1 MTISANSALSPI
13 ENFDSN
19 PTQKEEQRQEQQQQQ
34 QQQQQNPFFHH
45 HHHHQLYYNSER
57 RQRKTVTNSEQQELK
72 KPMIQQQQ
80 QQHQRHQLH
89 RHRRKSSI
97 VQNKCIK
104 CAKDYILPIIVTI
117 LVSVT
122 WIIGAFVLIPS
133 AYIQS
138 PHMFIIN
145 EIIGFV
151 DVSLLF
157 ISYFRCVRT
166 SPGYVSKT
174 WEVDKVYSEEDR
186 LNLLRLE
193 VTKTG
198 ESRYCSRCGV
208 YQPPRSHH
216 SRIHNSCVLRMDH
229 YCVWVNNVVGAFNH
243 KFFYLFLFYIC
254 FGISHYFITLVPYFI
269 QVASDINNTNPL
281 AFVLAIVV
289 SLFLLPLSL
298 MVFMFFGWNTYL
310 LFTNQ
315 TAIENHVNGEIWN
328 RLHYR
333 HRKSEE
339 KQSHIQMRHIYNVK
353 IIDNIKSVLGDRI
366 LLWLLPTYPTGF
378 DGYHFKTIAMEEVI
392 KLNEYIQDAR
402 PDHTIDYSSEE
413 ESDEDVDSDEN
424 LLNNTNTMV

>member
-1 MTISANSALSPI
+1 MNISANTALSPI
-13 ENFDSN
+13 ENLDSN
-19 PTQKEEQRQEQQQQQ
+19 PTQQQQQQEEEEQQRQEQQQHHS
-34 QQQQQNPFFHH
+34 FHH
-45 HHHHQLYYNSER
+45 LYFNSEK
-57 RQRKTVTNSEQQELK
+57 RQRKTVINSEQQQQLK
-72 KPMIQQQQ
+72 QPMMQQQQ
-80 QQHQRHQLH
+80 QRQQKHQLH

-117 LVSVT
+117 LISVA
-122 WIIGAFVLIPS
+122 WIIGAFVLIPG

-138 PHMFIIN
+138 PQMFIIN
-145 EIIGFV
+145 EILGFV
-151 DVSLLF
+151 VVSLLF
-157 ISYFRCVRT
+157 ISYFRCVST

-186 LNLLRLE
+186 LNLMKLE

-198 ESRYCSRCGV
+198 ESRYCSKCGV

-216 SRIHNSCVLRMDH
+216 SRLHSRCVLRMDH

-254 FGISHYFITLVPYFI
+254 FGISHYFVTLVLYFI
-269 QVASDINNTNPL
+269 QLAIDINATNPL
-281 AFVLAIVV
+281 VFVLAIVV
-289 SLFLLPLSL
+289 SIFLLPLSL

-339 KQSHIQMRHIYNVK
+339 KQSHVKLRHIYNVK
-353 IIDNIKSVLGDRI
+353 IIDNIKSVLGDQI

-378 DGYHFKTIAMEEVI
+378 DGYHFKTIAIEEVM
-392 KLNEYIQDAR
+392 KLNEYTQDAR
-402 PDHTIDYSSEE
+402 PEHTVDYSSEE
-413 ESDEDVDSDEN
+413 EESDEDIDSDEN
-424 LLNNTNTMV
+424 LLSNTNTMV